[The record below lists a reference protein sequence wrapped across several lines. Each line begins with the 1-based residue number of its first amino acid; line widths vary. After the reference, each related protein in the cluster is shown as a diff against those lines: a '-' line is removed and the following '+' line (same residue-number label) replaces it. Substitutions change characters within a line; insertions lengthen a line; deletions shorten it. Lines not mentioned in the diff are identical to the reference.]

1 MENTIKF
8 LTWNIAGLR
17 KPSKRKT
24 IFRLL
29 KGENFTFSALQE
41 TCLKHEDLGQIER
54 EWAGVIHQAPGSNKS
69 KGLLTLFSNKIKKED
84 IKLIKSSDRFIISE
98 LKKKRIK
105 I

>member
-29 KGENFTFSALQE
+29 KGDNFTFSALQE
-41 TCLKHEDLGQIER
+41 TYLKHEDVRQIER
-54 EWAGVIHQAPGSNKS
+54 EWVPGSHKS
-69 KGLLTLFSNKIKKED
+69 KGLLTLFSN
-84 IKLIKSSDRFIISE
+84 
-98 LKKKRIK
+98 
-105 I
+105 

>member
-8 LTWNIAGLR
+8 LTWNIAGLC

-24 IFRLL
+24 IFRLP
-29 KGENFTFSALQE
+29 KGENFTFSALQQ
-41 TCLKHEDLGQIER
+41 TYLKHEDLGQIER

-69 KGLLTLFSNKIKKED
+69 KGLLTLFSNKVKKED

-98 LKKKRIK
+98 LKKRG
-105 I
+105 